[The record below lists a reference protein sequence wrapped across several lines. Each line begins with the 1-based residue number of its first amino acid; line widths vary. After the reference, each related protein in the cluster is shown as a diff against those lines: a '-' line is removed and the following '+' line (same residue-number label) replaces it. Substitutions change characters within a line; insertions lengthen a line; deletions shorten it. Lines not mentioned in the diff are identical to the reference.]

1 MLLSPDQCSSK
12 HYKNTIQVGS
22 KHQTI
27 KTGGCSILH
36 LLHSTI
42 NPYIESNEAFSFL
55 LNASHLILFF
65 QIFACY
71 SARKVG
77 GIDSGTETEVLLSF
91 KSLVSDPQ
99 NALSGWNIS
108 YSHCTWFG
116 VNCTSSAT
124 KVQSLHLSSLGLF
137 GIIPPQLSNLTSLK
151 TLDLSNNS
159 FFGQIPSELGHL
171 TSLQHITLV
180 GNIINGTIP
189 TSLSH
194 CRRLESIMFQNNKLT
209 VHLPRE
215 LGRLHRLKFLDVSM
229 NNLTGVIPSTFGN
242 LSTLTI
248 LNIART
254 QISGEIPNE
263 LGRLNNLVTLQL
275 SENQFK
281 W

>member
-116 VNCTSSAT
+116 STAPAVQQQSNHCTLA
-124 KVQSLHLSSLGLF
+124 VWDSLVLFPLSS
-137 GIIPPQLSNLTSLK
+137 
-151 TLDLSNNS
+151 
-159 FFGQIPSELGHL
+159 
-171 TSLQHITLV
+171 
-180 GNIINGTIP
+180 P
-189 TSLSH
+189 TSLPS
-194 CRRLESIMFQNNKLT
+194 KL
-209 VHLPRE
+209 
-215 LGRLHRLKFLDVSM
+215 
-229 NNLTGVIPSTFGN
+229 
-242 LSTLTI
+242 
-248 LNIART
+248 
-254 QISGEIPNE
+254 
-263 LGRLNNLVTLQL
+263 
-275 SENQFK
+275 
-281 W
+281 